1 MEPFY
6 TEDAVMDMTL
16 ALMEDIGWDV
26 SQAGDLIGVFRN
38 GGWFLDLN
46 GNDFW
51 DGCSVDGCLYLGM
64 GGDQTAAGDWNG
76 DGTDDIGVFRNGAWF
91 LDRNGNDQW
100 DDCSLDGCYYLG
112 MAGDEPLSGK
122 W

>member
-46 GNDFW
+46 GN
-51 DGCSVDGCLYLGM
+51 
-64 GGDQTAAGDWNG
+64 GDWNG